1 MVVSP
6 SAHSLEGGDQ
16 FFNGGCG
23 ENSGLRARLGREVGG
38 GDGDISDLARKDFH
52 LAMTDMAWQN
62 GEP

>member
-6 SAHSLEGGDQ
+6 SAHSLEGDDQ
-16 FFNGGCG
+16 FFNGGRG
-23 ENSGLRARLGREVGG
+23 QNGGLRARLGREVGC
-38 GDGDISDLARKDFH
+38 GDGDISDLVRKDFN